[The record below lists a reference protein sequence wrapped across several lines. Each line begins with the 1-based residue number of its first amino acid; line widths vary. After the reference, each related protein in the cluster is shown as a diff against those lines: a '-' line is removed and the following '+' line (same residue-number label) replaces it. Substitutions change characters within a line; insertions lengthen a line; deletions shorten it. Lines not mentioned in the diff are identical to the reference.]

1 MEAGA
6 VTQLGEG
13 SAARQEKAWWRR
25 VTQLD
30 EGPAARQEK
39 AWWRRVTQLDKGPA
53 ARQEKAWWRRARSHS
68 WVRDLQPDRR
78 GLGGGGRGLTAG

>member
-6 VTQLGEG
+6 VTQLG
-13 SAARQEKAWWRR
+13 
-25 VTQLD
+25 

-39 AWWRRVTQLDKGPA
+39 AWWRRAL
-53 ARQEKAWWRRARSHS
+53 SHS

-78 GLGGGGRGLTAG
+78 GLGGGGRGHTAG